1 MSLIKIEN
9 EKPKVITITT
19 TTTTKQVRT
28 ISKTRIENPQSS
40 TELKQQQQ
48 SFNVHLIKA
57 KL

>member
-9 EKPKVITITT
+9 EKPKVITT

-40 TELKQQQQ
+40 TELKQQQ

>member
-9 EKPKVITITT
+9 EKPKVIT
-19 TTTTKQVRT
+19 TTTKQVRT
-28 ISKTRIENPQSS
+28 IRKTRIENPQSS

-48 SFNVHLIKA
+48 SFNVHLIKV